1 VFIQNLLDYIVKVK
15 GKFVHISAMK
25 ASGRVEVKLHSL
37 LTSTLGGDG
46 W

>member
-1 VFIQNLLDYIVKVK
+1 MFVQNLLDYLVKVK
-15 GKFVHISAMK
+15 GKVFHINAMK
-25 ASGRVEVKLHSL
+25 ASGGVEVYLHSL